1 MLKVAIGKTLAF
13 VRGVDVLQAQ
23 LHLEELVEEA
33 ERGEAVAIERDGEPV
48 AMLVR
53 YRGGVAP
60 RRLGGWEGKVRMAPT
75 STRESVASS
84 RRARSSRPS
93 EAAVGARPPG
103 LTR

>member
-53 YRGGVAP
+53 YRGASP
-60 RRLGGWEGKVRMAPT
+60 RAGWGLGGQGADGPDFDEGI
-75 STRESVASS
+75 
-84 RRARSSRPS
+84 RRIF
-93 EAAVGARPPG
+93 EEGEVEPP
-103 LTR
+103 L